1 MKKEEIKKSSK
12 MQLYRGVFRNGLF
25 FYRLRNRLAHLGID
39 IKPYYWVQENCDI
52 CDLPII
58 KDDSSKYIFK
68 ILSIDEIKLISTGDF
83 DEIVLKINNGTLIGI
98 GLENNDSIVSYMF
111 IELNDFEY
119 SGKKFQLKANEA
131 FLCDMQTFH
140 AYRGRNLAPYLRYQ
154 AYELLNKQG
163 RDLKYSVT
171 QYFNKSS
178 IRFKNKLNSKHL
190 YCYLSIVLFK
200 KFTWNFTLKK
210 YD

>member
-1 MKKEEIKKSSK
+1 MKKKEIEKSSK
-12 MQLYRGVFRNGLF
+12 MNLYMGVFRNGLF
-25 FYRLRNRLAHLGID
+25 FFRLRNRLAQLGID
-39 IKPYYWVQENCDI
+39 IKPYYWVKENYES

-58 KDDSSKYIFK
+58 KDDPSEYVFK
-68 ILSIDEIKLISTGDF
+68 ILNIDEVKLISTGDF
-83 DEIVLKINNGTLIGI
+83 EEIAQKINNDTLIGI
-98 GLENNDSIVSYMF
+98 GLENKGNIVSYMF

-119 SGKKFQLKANEA
+119 SGRKFKIKPNEA
-131 FLCDMQTFH
+131 FLCDMRTSH
-140 AYRGRNLAPYLRYQ
+140 AHRGKNLAPYLRYQ
-154 AYELLNKQG
+154 AYELLNKQD
-163 RDLKYSVT
+163 RNLKYSVT

-178 IRFKNKLNSKHL
+178 IRFKKKLNSKHL